1 MPGNVLTIASTVLCM
16 HGGSAILTTSN
27 TKMMVDGAPALL
39 ESDIHSVAGCPFQI
53 PVGAGTKPSPCI
65 RIEWSAGST
74 QMKVDGT
81 PVLVQSTIGKCYSPE
96 GAMQGLANIAA
107 TQTKISAL

>member
-16 HGGSAILTTSN
+16 HGGSAILTTAN
-27 TKMMVDGAPALL
+27 TKMTIDGAPALL
-39 ESDIHSVAGCPFQI
+39 ESDVHSVAGCPFQI

-74 QMKVDGT
+74 QMQLNGVG
-81 PVLVQSTIGKCYSPE
+81 VLVQSSIGKCFSPE
-96 GAMQGLANIAA
+96 GAMQGLANIVN